1 MNSGG
6 FYNGGRPVPGVHLG
20 GTPNYYGIP
29 DQVEASRLSHGVPSA
44 GYMDINQKLD
54 RLIGL
59 VENQQKETE
68 SIKSNMEKFRGE
80 FDALKSSVSVAA
92 TQLTPVSK
100 RVPTKLSVRH
110 ACYLLY

>member
-1 MNSGG
+1 MNGGG
-6 FYNGGRPVPGVHLG
+6 FYNGGLPAPGVYLG
-20 GTPNYYGIP
+20 GTSNYYGIL
-29 DQVEASRLSHGVPSA
+29 DQVGASRLSHGVPSA

-80 FDALKSSVSVAA
+80 FDVLKSSVSVNM
-92 TQLTPVSK
+92 SK
-100 RVPTKLSVRH
+100 WLETIYIKGQ
-110 ACYLLY
+110 

>member
-6 FYNGGRPVPGVHLG
+6 FYNGGRPALGVHLG

-68 SIKSNMEKFRGE
+68 SIKLNMEKFRGE

-92 TQLTPVSK
+92 TQLTRFKES
-100 RVPTKLSVRH
+100 
-110 ACYLLY
+110 AN

>member
-1 MNSGG
+1 MSAIIITAI
-6 FYNGGRPVPGVHLG
+6 YRH
-20 GTPNYYGIP
+20 YYGIP

-80 FDALKSSVSVAA
+80 FDVLKSSVSVAA
-92 TQLTPVSK
+92 TQSTPVSK